1 MIKND
6 KLTIISFF
14 SISRMPVNSQLLTA
28 HYAPSTKN
36 HQLRT
41 TNYEPQAVNRQLR
54 PSTKLS

>member
-14 SISRMPVNSQLLTA
+14 SISATPVNRQLLTA
-28 HYAPSTKN
+28 HYDPSTKN

-41 TNYEPQAVNRQLR
+41 TNYEPQAVNPQLR
-54 PSTKLS
+54 PIN

>member
-14 SISRMPVNSQLLTA
+14 SISATPVNRQLLTA
-28 HYAPSTKN
+28 HYDPSTMN

-54 PSTKLS
+54 PIN